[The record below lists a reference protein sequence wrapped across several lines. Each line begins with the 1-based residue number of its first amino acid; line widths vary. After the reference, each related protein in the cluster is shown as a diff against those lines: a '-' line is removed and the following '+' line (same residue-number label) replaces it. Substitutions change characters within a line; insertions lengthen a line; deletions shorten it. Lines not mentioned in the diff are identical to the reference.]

1 MPVSAE
7 GNEVVTGSTSL
18 VGTGTRPPGS
28 GPAWTAIGRA
38 KRPGVGIYRQKTCK
52 AIGKLHLPGG
62 HLPAKDMQGYWEPAS
77 TGWASTGKRHA
88 RLLGACIYRVGIYR
102 QKTCK
107 AIGNLHFRANS
118 SRQCGAGARP
128 RLAGCLQLGVYSC
141 LKKRRPLSGR
151 PASWLSRGAQLRE
164 VDLVC
169 IGRPLFPVH
178 NCLTKDL
185 HLRAGSRGA
194 VIERA
199 VKYVKQ
205 TADPR
210 AAPPKAT
217 G

>member
-1 MPVSAE
+1 
-7 GNEVVTGSTSL
+7 
-18 VGTGTRPPGS
+18 
-28 GPAWTAIGRA
+28 
-38 KRPGVGIYRQKTCK
+38 
-52 AIGKLHLPGG
+52 
-62 HLPAKDMQGYWEPAS
+62 MQGYWEPALQ
-77 TGWASTGKRHA
+77 GKQ
-88 RLLGACIYRVGIYR
+88 LIV
-102 QKTCK
+102 TCCCRIRIPK
-107 AIGNLHFRANS
+107 
-118 SRQCGAGARP
+118 QAGP